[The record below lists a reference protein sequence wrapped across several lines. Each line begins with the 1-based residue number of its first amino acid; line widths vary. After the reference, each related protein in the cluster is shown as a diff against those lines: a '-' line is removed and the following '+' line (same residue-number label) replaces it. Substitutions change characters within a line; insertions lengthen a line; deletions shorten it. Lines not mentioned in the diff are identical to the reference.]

1 MSCKNYITELNI
13 SNDGAW
19 FIPFVEKI
27 RATCVKIKH
36 IIKTPYLRFM
46 VFIAWCILNNGLVN
60 QEGNE
65 IIKIFMNDK
74 IMSCKNRKL
83 YIY

>member
-19 FIPFVEKI
+19 LISFVEKI
-27 RATCVKIKH
+27 RATCVKIKYT
-36 IIKTPYLRFM
+36 KTPYLRFM
-46 VFIAWCILNNGLVN
+46 VFIAWCIQNNGLVN
-60 QEGNE
+60 QEENE
-65 IIKIFMNDK
+65 IIKIIMNNK
-74 IMSCKNRKL
+74 IMSCKNREL